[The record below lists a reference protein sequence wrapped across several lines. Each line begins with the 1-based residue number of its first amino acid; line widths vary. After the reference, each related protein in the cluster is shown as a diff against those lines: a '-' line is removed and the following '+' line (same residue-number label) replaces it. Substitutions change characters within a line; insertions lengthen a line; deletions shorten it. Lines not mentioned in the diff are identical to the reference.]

1 MSVPS
6 LADRAACL
14 VDHSAR
20 HDIWNLARG
29 GDLDLSGSGTDGP
42 PYFLESRTE
51 NRRTAGVW
59 PLIIGLSMWVLARTA
74 ALSDSGL
81 IARQNATMGVCV
93 YFSRPV
99 NTIMSLLRS
108 LDRPHACRAL

>member
-1 MSVPS
+1 MKRRRESRPRRTSLVNSLITCSSMSVPS

-59 PLIIGLSMWVLARTA
+59 PLIIGLSTRVLARTA
-74 ALSDSGL
+74 AL
-81 IARQNATMGVCV
+81 
-93 YFSRPV
+93 
-99 NTIMSLLRS
+99 
-108 LDRPHACRAL
+108 